1 MDMRSSWKYSEK
13 TISKYRNKKI
23 DYDGYTFDSLKECRR
38 YKELKILERTG
49 IITDLKV
56 HYSYTLIEKSKHG
69 REIKYIAD
77 FVYVN
82 GTETIVED
90 VKSPVSKTPVYRLK
104 KRLLAERYGLEI
116 KEV

>member
-49 IITDLKV
+49 TITDLKV

-82 GTETIVED
+82 GTETIVEELSHLYQKRPSTGL
-90 VKSPVSKTPVYRLK
+90 KS
-104 KRLLAERYGLEI
+104 AF
-116 KEV
+116 